1 MGARRVTAA
10 EALVAGVLLVLVATS
25 AAGQTFQGGLRGTVR
40 DPQGVVPGATVT
52 LVNEATNV
60 SRETVSNEA
69 GAYAFPAVPPGTY
82 SVRVSVPG
90 FKTYERRGIAVGTQ
104 QLVALDIVLEVGAI
118 EESITVTGESPL
130 IDTSTAST
138 ATTLDRKLIE
148 SLPTPGRNAFL
159 MGVTAPTM
167 IRTGDL
173 QWDRQQDQT
182 NASLISLGGGT
193 RRGNNYLLDGFP
205 ITDMRNRSVINPT
218 LEAVE
223 EVKVQVH
230 TYDAEMSRTGGGV
243 FNVTGKS
250 GTNEFHGAGLFQTR
264 PTRWL
269 EQNFFLKRQGIPKA
283 DQYYRLYAYGLGGPI
298 VRNRTFFWTALEG
311 YRSMT
316 TRNGSLIFPTERE
329 RRGDFSQSG
338 ITIYDPLTTRVDPAT
353 GQYIRDPFPGNII
366 PASRIN
372 PVAAKILSYVPK
384 PDVER
389 SDGTPNYVRTAEIVD
404 KAQMMTAKV
413 DHRFNDAVSLS
424 GMYVWNYTREPSGG
438 YWESN
443 LFASPEWRLARDI
456 HILVFNNTYVLNDTT
471 VTTLR
476 VGWNRFKDNMSVPH
490 AFDPADLGF
499 APTFLNSIQV
509 KKFPQIYATD
519 YGEVGTD
526 YLAGWES
533 RDDITWY
540 SWGFNGTLT
549 KLVGRHS
556 FKVGGDYRVLGL
568 DTHIW
573 GQPSGSFTFDRRFT
587 QGPNPLAPASKTGNA
602 IADLLLGYPA
612 SGSAP
617 VTSPTRVFTRYWSG
631 YVQDDFRVSS
641 RFTVNYGVR
650 FEHEDGLMEKDNR
663 FTVGFD
669 QNAVNPLNTKVR
681 LPDGRPIKGGLI
693 YAGVNGAP
701 THQGNP
707 PAVKVGPRAGI
718 NWSVNDKTVVRG
730 GYGILWAPWNYPYPG
745 TVNYGNVGYTQVTYL
760 QQDTLR
766 PFTTIDNP
774 FPAGLEQPV
783 GNRLGMLTG
792 VGGNIYFIDQD
803 KGAPRV
809 QQWSADVQREL
820 PGHLAVTVGYMG
832 AAGDHLGVG
841 GTNDSAI
848 NINQL
853 DPSYMAMGPALL
865 ERVPNPFFG
874 VPEAGG
880 FAALSTIE
888 RGQLLRPFPQFRNVY
903 KLQATVAKSRYHA
916 LVLQLEKRV
925 TGWWGGRFNYTFS
938 RLKDNQFGESNFYS
952 ARPGVPLNNYDLDA
966 EYAVSLLDVPHKVA
980 LSPVVQLP
988 FGVGR
993 PYLNAG
999 GWTDYVFGGWSVAA
1013 IVTLESGFPFAVG
1026 QTPNNSGLFGSGQR
1040 PNVVPG
1046 VDPKT
1051 SGSTIDRLGG
1061 WVNPAAWSLAPAFT
1075 FGNAPRTDTR
1085 VRTPARKNLDIVFV
1099 KAFRTGGST
1108 RGELRV
1114 ELLNATNTPK
1124 FREVANSFGSRTF
1137 GQITRQAGFMRI
1149 TQIGFRFVF

>member
-1 MGARRVTAA
+1 MSGKICLRFAGGVVCL
-10 EALVAGVLLVLVATS
+10 ALAGG
-25 AAGQTFQGGLRGTVR
+25 AAGQTFQGSLRGTVR

-52 LVNEATNV
+52 VVNEATNV
-60 SRETVSNEA
+60 SRETVTNEV
-69 GAYAFPAVPPGTY
+69 GAYAFPALAPGTY
-82 SVRVSVPG
+82 TIRVSMVG
-90 FKTYERRGIAVGTQ
+90 YKTVERKGIIIETQ
-104 QLVALDIVLEVGAI
+104 RLFTLDVQLELGAI
-118 EESITVTGESPL
+118 QESITVTGETPL

-138 ATTLDRKLIE
+138 ATMLDRKLLE

-159 MGVTAPTM
+159 IGVTAPTM

-205 ITDMRNRSVINPT
+205 ITDMRNRSVINPS

-269 EQNFFLKRQGIPKA
+269 EQNFFLKRQGVPKV
-283 DQYYRLYAYGLGGPI
+283 DQYYRLYAYGVGGPI

-316 TRNGSLIFPTERE
+316 TRNGSLIFPTDRE

-338 ITIYDPLTTRVDPAT
+338 VTIYDPLTTRLDPVT
-353 GQYIRDPFPGNII
+353 GQYVREPFPGNVI
-366 PASRIN
+366 PANRIN

-384 PDVER
+384 PDVDR
-389 SDGTPNYVRTAEIVD
+389 SDGKPNYVRTAEIVD
-404 KAQMMTAKV
+404 KAQMMTAKI
-413 DHRFNDAVSLS
+413 DHKFTDAVSLS
-424 GMYVWNYTREPSGG
+424 GMYVWNFTREPSGG
-438 YWESN
+438 YWETN

-456 HILVFNNTYVLNDTT
+456 HIIVLNNNWVLNDTT
-471 VTTLR
+471 VMTLR
-476 VGWNRFKDNMSVPH
+476 AGWNRFGDNMSVPYP
-490 AFDPADLGF
+490 FDPADLGF
-499 APTFLNSIQV
+499 SRVFLDSIQM
-509 KKFPQIYATD
+509 KKFPAIFATD

-533 RDDITWY
+533 RDDIRWS
-540 SWGFNGTLT
+540 SWGFNGTVT
-549 KLVGRHS
+549 KLAGRHS
-556 FKVGGDYRVLGL
+556 VKLGAEYRILGL

-573 GQPSGSFTFDRRFT
+573 GQASGSFTFDRSFT
-587 QGPNPLAPASKTGNA
+587 QGPNPLNPSASSGNA

-612 SGSAP
+612 SGSVP
-617 VTSPTRVFTRYWSG
+617 ITSPLNVFVRYSG
-631 YVQDDFRVSS
+631 GYIQDDFRVSS
-641 RFTVNYGVR
+641 RLSLNYGVR
-650 FEHEDGLMEKDNR
+650 FEQETGLRERNNR

-669 QNAVNPLNTKVR
+669 ENAVSPLNNRVR
-681 LPDGRPIKGGLI
+681 LPDGRTIKGGLV

-701 THQGNP
+701 TEQGDQP
-707 PAVKVGPRAGI
+707 PLKVGPRAGLV
-718 NWSVNDKTVVRG
+718 WSIDDDTVVRG

-745 TVNYGNVGYTQVTYL
+745 TVNYGNMGYTQITYL
-760 QQDTLR
+760 QQDRLR
-766 PFTTIDNP
+766 PFTTLDNP
-774 FPAGLEQPV
+774 FPTGLEQPA
-783 GNRLGMLTG
+783 GNSLGLLTG
-792 VGGNIYFIDQD
+792 VGGDIYFIDPK

-809 QQWSADVQREL
+809 QQWSVDMQRQL
-820 PGHLAVTVGYMG
+820 PGNMAVTVGYMG
-832 AAGDHLGVG
+832 AAGDHLSVG
-841 GTNDSAI
+841 GTVDSAI

-853 DPSYMAMGPALL
+853 DPSYLAMGPALL
-865 ERVPNPFFG
+865 ERVPNPFYG

-880 FAALSTIE
+880 FASLSTIE

-903 KLQATVAKSRYHA
+903 KLQSTVARSRYHA

-925 TGWWGGRFNYTFS
+925 TGWWGGRFNYTLS

-952 ARPGVPLNNYDLDA
+952 ARPGVPLNNYDLEA
-966 EYAVSLLDVPHKVA
+966 EYGVSLLDVPHKVA
-980 LSPVVQLP
+980 LSPVVRLP

-993 PYLNAG
+993 PYLNRG
-999 GWTDYVFGGWSVAA
+999 GWIDYLLGGWEIAA

-1046 VDPKT
+1046 VNPKT

-1061 WVNPAAWSLAPAFT
+1061 WVNPAAWSLAPAYT

-1085 VRTPARKNLDIVFV
+1085 VRTPARKNLDIVFA

-1108 RGELRV
+1108 RAELRI

-1124 FREVANSFGSRTF
+1124 FREVVNTFGSRTF

-1149 TQIGFRFVF
+1149 VQIGARFVF